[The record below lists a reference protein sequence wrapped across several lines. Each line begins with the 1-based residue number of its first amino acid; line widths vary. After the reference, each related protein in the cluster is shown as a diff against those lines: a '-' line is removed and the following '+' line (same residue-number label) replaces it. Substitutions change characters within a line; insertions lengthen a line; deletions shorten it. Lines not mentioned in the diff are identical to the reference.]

1 MEKCSISVVSI
12 QKEDKLSLMQFLKN
26 ELECKQME
34 KKNHFYM
41 HFWKI
46 DVCSDVC
53 QAKHQF
59 WCWNVGQISSNPGSD
74 HWKAIKK
81 VLRYLQGTNDHM
93 LT

>member
-1 MEKCSISVVSI
+1 
-12 QKEDKLSLMQFLKN
+12 
-26 ELECKQME
+26 
-34 KKNHFYM
+34 M

-46 DVCSDVC
+46 DVCLDVC